1 MKEQFIEEMKK
12 FLLQEREEIIAS
24 IQKNDEE
31 YTETIEGSLPKDF
44 ADIASYN
51 TDRDMM
57 EFIGENNI
65 KKLQKIDS
73 ALDRIHTGKYGKCLK
88 CNEMIA
94 DERLK
99 ALPYALKCIR
109 CQSLDEK
116 KEANLRR
123 N

>member
-1 MKEQFIEEMKK
+1 MKEQFIEEMKA
-12 FLLQEREEIIAS
+12 FLLKEKEEIIAS

-31 YTETIEGSLPKDF
+31 YNETVENSLPKDF

-65 KKLQKIDS
+65 KKLQQIDS

-88 CNEMIA
+88 CRGSISEA
-94 DERLK
+94 RLQ
-99 ALPYALKCIR
+99 ALPYALKCIK

-116 KEANLRR
+116 KKHVAHG
-123 N
+123 